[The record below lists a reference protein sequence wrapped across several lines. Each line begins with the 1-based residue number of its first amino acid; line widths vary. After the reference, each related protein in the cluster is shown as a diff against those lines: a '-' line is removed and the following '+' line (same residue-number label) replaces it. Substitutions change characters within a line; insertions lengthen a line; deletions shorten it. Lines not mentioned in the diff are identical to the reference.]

1 MILHVSGLVRK
12 SLRNRNNTL
21 HFMTKQSRLRKKNS
35 LLASHTIPF
44 WFYILLFR
52 HVTHEA
58 VTPRVEW
65 RQLCYQSIIV
75 SCDNKLRV
83 MFAGKQYLQSI
94 NVYAFPRPL
103 VWLFFFSRAKLKEIK
118 AGADGFLVFDPD
130 LVQPLIQV
138 CNHHFTHQT
147 W

>member
-1 MILHVSGLVRK
+1 MS
-12 SLRNRNNTL
+12 
-21 HFMTKQSRLRKKNS
+21 KQSRPRKKNS
-35 LLASHTIPF
+35 LLASRTKPF

-58 VTPRVEW
+58 VTPPVEW
-65 RQLCYQSIIV
+65 RQLFYQRINLS
-75 SCDNKLRV
+75 SDNKLLV

-94 NVYAFPRPL
+94 NVYVFPHPL
-103 VWLFFFSRAKLKEIK
+103 VWLFFFFFSRAKLKEIK

-147 W
+147 WQGRKCIDLIKPSFALSF